1 MFPLHFHVSNDMFT
15 DNVNGKQQILVKFHQ
30 KKKKEIRN
38 TFALDGHIQIN
49 SLYYQD
55 ADNNIG

>member
-1 MFPLHFHVSNDMFT
+1 MFPLHFHVSNAMYIDY
-15 DNVNGKQQILVKFHQ
+15 VNGKQQILVKFHQ
-30 KKKKEIRN
+30 KKKKKKEY